1 LSVHGRHTLEKAV
14 LDVYLGLI
22 NIINKDKASG
32 MKLIK
37 TAETEAKKMKNP
49 EEIGLVAWAKQE
61 AKAHLES
68 R

>member
-1 LSVHGRHTLEKAV
+1 MSIPI
-14 LDVYLGLI
+14 LGLI